1 MLGLIILVG
10 FLQSWSM
17 ALSILCLCLISA
29 VMTMGANIQWG
40 YAGLINFGIMGY
52 TALGGLA
59 AVLVSVPPVR
69 EAWQVGGFNMI
80 LCAFLIVLMVFSIR
94 FIMKKYNYIA
104 SARRTLKIE
113 SESISAIGKQ
123 LNQSFINLCENV
135 ISTKGKSVIMGVGK
149 SGHIAQK
156 ISATLTSTGT
166 PSIFIHP
173 TEAAHGDMGLIG
185 KKDIVLL
192 ISNSGETDEII
203 NILPSLKRHAKEIS
217 SLTSNNNS
225 TIAKSADIKIELKSE
240 KEACPLDLA
249 PTSSTTN
256 ALAFGD
262 ALAIALLEAK
272 GFTKNDF
279 ASSHPAG
286 KLGKKLITQVQD
298 IMHKGSSVPKVS
310 PNTVLDKALIEIT
323 KKNLGITLV
332 IDKAKVV
339 GIFTDGDLRRC
350 INKKIDIQKT
360 KIKEVMTKSYKTIKS
375 NALAVDAALVME
387 KNKILTLI
395 VVENKKH
402 VGVISMHD
410 LIEARIL

>member
-1 MLGLIILVG
+1 
-10 FLQSWSM
+10 
-17 ALSILCLCLISA
+17 
-29 VMTMGANIQWG
+29 
-40 YAGLINFGIMGY
+40 
-52 TALGGLA
+52 
-59 AVLVSVPPVR
+59 
-69 EAWQVGGFNMI
+69 
-80 LCAFLIVLMVFSIR
+80 
-94 FIMKKYNYIA
+94 MKKFNYIA

-113 SESISAIGKQ
+113 SDSISAIGKQ
-123 LNQSFINLCENV
+123 LKSSFTTLCEKV
-135 ISTKGKSVIMGVGK
+135 MASKGKFVIMGVGK

-156 ISATLTSTGT
+156 ISATLSSTGT

-173 TEAAHGDMGLIG
+173 TEAAHGDMGLVN
-185 KKDIVLL
+185 KKDIILL

-203 NILPSLKRHAKEIS
+203 NILSSLKRHAKEIA
-217 SLTSNNNS
+217 SLTSDNRS
-225 TIAKSADIKIELKSE
+225 TIAKSADIKIELKSQ

-286 KLGKKLITQVQD
+286 KLGKKLITKVSD
-298 IMHKGSSVPKVS
+298 LMHKGKSIPKVS
-310 PNTVLDKALIEIT
+310 PNTILDKALLEIT

-332 IDKAKVV
+332 VDKTKVV
-339 GIFTDGDLRRC
+339 GIFTDGDLRRS
-350 INKKIDIQKT
+350 INKKVNIQKT
-360 KIKEVMTKSYKTIKS
+360 KIKDLMTKSYITINS
-375 NALAVDAALVME
+375 NALAVDAAKIME
-387 KNKILTLI
+387 KNKIFTL
-395 VVENKKH
+395 VVTEKKKY

>member
-1 MLGLIILVG
+1 
-10 FLQSWSM
+10 
-17 ALSILCLCLISA
+17 
-29 VMTMGANIQWG
+29 
-40 YAGLINFGIMGY
+40 
-52 TALGGLA
+52 
-59 AVLVSVPPVR
+59 
-69 EAWQVGGFNMI
+69 
-80 LCAFLIVLMVFSIR
+80 
-94 FIMKKYNYIA
+94 MKKYNYIA

-135 ISTKGKSVIMGVGK
+135 ISTKGKFVIMGVGK

-225 TIAKSADIKIELKSE
+225 TIAKSADIKIELKSK

-332 IDKAKVV
+332 IDKTKVV

-375 NALAVDAALVME
+375 NALAVDAAQVME